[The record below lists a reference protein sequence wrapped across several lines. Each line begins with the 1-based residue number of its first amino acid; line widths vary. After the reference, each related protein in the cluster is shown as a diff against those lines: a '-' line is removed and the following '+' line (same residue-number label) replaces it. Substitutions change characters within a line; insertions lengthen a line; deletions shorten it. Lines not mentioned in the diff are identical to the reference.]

1 MSVKLQTK
9 KLENTEKP
17 GSSAIYRNGVI
28 PEILYSLEPKK
39 IKTMYDLFARGL
51 ELSPNKE
58 CLGRRPY
65 NVELGQ
71 RDDVVWQTY
80 TQVSDRINRFGSGLM
95 QIIAT
100 HTHNSANKIGI
111 WSANRPEWT
120 IADLAC
126 ATQGLYNVA
135 LYETLG
141 PDTVQ
146 YVINHA
152 ELEIIVCSSNYL
164 AQLLG
169 MKQQLPKLSVV
180 ILMDT
185 VVNDP
190 LEKLPDGVPK
200 GAIIQAWAAE
210 KGVSLLDFEQV
221 EAMGMQHPREHRYTS
236 PDDLACIMYTSGT
249 TGMPKGVMLTHANFV
264 AAVTATV
271 TLFETDVNEVGI
283 SYLPLAHCFGRVY
296 DLTILASGG
305 KLGYLS
311 GGIENLLDDCQA
323 VHPTMFVA
331 VPRLLNRI
339 YSKLAQASIF
349 AEGITGSLSRMAV
362 ASKLRHLAN
371 GDGCHHAIWDRL
383 LFNKMKRVLG
393 GNVRIIGSGAAPL
406 SPDVL
411 QFLRVALCC
420 DIREGYGAT
429 ETTAASCLQRMGD
442 NNAGSVG
449 GPYTCNE
456 IKLVDVPE
464 MNCLTTS
471 HPPRG
476 EICMRGPNIFK
487 GYYKDQARTDQV
499 LDSEGWYHSGD
510 IGTIDDE
517 GSIAV
522 VDRKKNIFKLA
533 QGEYIAP
540 EKIENVYI
548 KNPLIAQIFIDGD
561 SLQSALVT
569 VVVPDPTELKNI
581 AKSIVPESELQD
593 TKCLYQHKDV
603 KQAVLD
609 QMNKDGRAA
618 GLHGFEVPK
627 AIYLESSP
635 FTVEKDLLT
644 PTLKVKRHQAKQYY
658 ADQIAAMYAT
668 LN

>member
-17 GSSAIYRNGVI
+17 GSSAIYRNGAI
-28 PEILYSLEPKK
+28 PEILYSLEPKE
-39 IKTMYDLFARGL
+39 IRTMYDLFARGL
-51 ELSPNKE
+51 KLSPNKE
-58 CLGRRPY
+58 CLGRRSY
-65 NVELGQ
+65 SMELGQ
-71 RDDVVWQTY
+71 RSEVVWQTY
-80 TQVSDRINRFGSGLM
+80 SQ
-95 QIIAT
+95 
-100 HTHNSANKIGI
+100 IGI

-120 IADLAC
+120 ITDLAC
-126 ATQGLYNVA
+126 ATQGLCNVA

-152 ELEIIVCSSNYL
+152 ELQIIVCSSNYL

-169 MKQQLPKLSVV
+169 MKEQLPALSVV

-185 VVNDP
+185 VVMDP
-190 LEKLPDGVPK
+190 LEKLPDAVPK

-210 KGVSLLDFEQV
+210 KGVALFDFEQV
-221 EAMGMQHPREHRYTS
+221 ETMGVQHPREHHYPS

-271 TLFETDVNEVGI
+271 TLFETNVNEVGI

-464 MNCLTTS
+464 MNCLTTN

-487 GYYKDQARTDQV
+487 GYYKDQARTDEV

-510 IGTIDDE
+510 IGTIDEE
-517 GSIAV
+517 GSVAV

-569 VVVPDPTELKNI
+569 VVVPDPTELKSI
-581 AKSIVPESELQD
+581 AKNIVPESELLED
-593 TKCLYQHKDV
+593 VASLYQNQDV
-603 KQAVLD
+603 KKAVLD
-609 QMNKDGRAA
+609 QMSRDGRAA
-618 GLHGFEVPK
+618 GLHGYEVPK